1 MIDIDNFKKVNDQ
14 FAHGIGDEV
23 LKRTA
28 DNIKASVSEFEFA
41 RLGGEEFVIYLWGV
55 SWAVSQADAEQ
66 RVEAL
71 CRRVREDATEHPVTI
86 SIKASQLTLHSLLT
100 HAASES

>member
-14 FAHGIGDEV
+14 FGHDIGDEV

-41 RLGGEEFVIYLWGV
+41 RLGGEEFVIYLWG
-55 SWAVSQADAEQ
+55 VSQADAEQ

>member
-1 MIDIDNFKKVNDQ
+1 M
-14 FAHGIGDEV
+14 
-23 LKRTA
+23 
-28 DNIKASVSEFEFA
+28 
-41 RLGGEEFVIYLWGV
+41 
-55 SWAVSQADAEQ
+55 SQADAEQ

-71 CRRVREDATEHPVTI
+71 CRRVRENATEHPVTI